1 MGLDAGPRAPGL
13 RPAGPGPGRPGPRAP
28 CPGRARPAHILSYR
42 ASTTNSELFG
52 PPSPPWSSPK
62 PTRNAGGPNCQ
73 PQAPVSGPPA
83 PAQPG
88 PGAHAGSTTGVAG
101 PGLWGSRTGRPHS
114 PARRRVAPPP
124 AQALRSNCRRRGGI
138 GPHPVPRGPG
148 PKPRAPAPQPRP
160 PSPGP
165 GPKPRAR
172 PRALCRP
179 GPPGPGPGPRPRPA
193 PGPRPRPGRRRQ
205 RLQAAPFSRL
215 GPEVLLL
222 QNGPQSRHARR

>member
-114 PARRRVAPPP
+114 PARRRVAPPSGTGLEEQLP
-124 AQALRSNCRRRGGI
+124 A
-138 GPHPVPRGPG
+138 PRWDWPASGTPRPG
-148 PKPRAPAPQPRP
+148 PQT
-160 PSPGP
+160 PGP
-165 GPKPRAR
+165 GPPTPAPKPR
-172 PRALCRP
+172 PRAQAP
-179 GPPGPGPGPRPRPA
+179 GPAPGPVPPWPPGPGPGPPTPS
-193 PGPRPRPGRRRQ
+193 GPRASTP
-205 RLQAAPFSRL
+205 
-215 GPEVLLL
+215 
-222 QNGPQSRHARR
+222 AR